1 MAERRP
7 MLTDPEVLEA
17 LAHPVRLDLLAY
29 LMANGPASA
38 STCARA
44 VGDTPSNCSYH
55 LRTLARHG
63 LVERVESADRRQRPW
78 RATITGF
85 ALEPHADP
93 ATPSGRGRRPSWRP
107 RWRSSTVCA
116 DYLSHHDSVPA
127 AWREV
132 DLASSYT
139 LRISPAE
146 LRVLGEQLDALIRPL
161 IAAGREGAPA
171 DAELVEVLIS
181 TCSPAPRHHGAVRT
195 PQRPRLPHS
204 VGGGADLR
212 HGRLAAAGGAPDRR
226 VSGSPGRRRGPR
238 WPSPPSWRRGS
249 FWPHSAGG
257 WLMPSTAG
265 RP

>member
-7 MLTDPEVLEA
+7 VLTDPEVLEA
-17 LAHPVRLDLLAY
+17 LAHPVRLDLLTY

-85 ALEPHADP
+85 TLEPHADP
-93 ATPSGRGRRPSWRP
+93 ATPSGRGTAAVMAASLALEQRLLR
-107 RWRSSTVCA
+107 
-116 DYLSHHDSVPA
+116 DYLSHRDSVPA

-161 IAAGREGAPA
+161 IAAGRQSAPA
-171 DAELVEVLIS
+171 DAELVEVDLYAFPR
-181 TCSPAPRHHGAVRT
+181 TEAP
-195 PQRPRLPHS
+195 
-204 VGGGADLR
+204 
-212 HGRLAAAGGAPDRR
+212 
-226 VSGSPGRRRGPR
+226 
-238 WPSPPSWRRGS
+238 WRR
-249 FWPHSAGG
+249 AD
-257 WLMPSTAG
+257 
-265 RP
+265 R

>member
-7 MLTDPEVLEA
+7 VLTDPEVLEA
-17 LAHPVRLDLLAY
+17 LAHPVRLDLLTY

-85 ALEPHADP
+85 TLEPHADP
-93 ATPSGRGRRPSWRP
+93 ATPSGRGTAAVMAASLALEQRLLR
-107 RWRSSTVCA
+107 
-116 DYLSHHDSVPA
+116 DYLSHRDSVPA

-146 LRVLGEQLDALIRPL
+146 LRVLGDQLDALIRPL
-161 IAAGREGAPA
+161 IAAGRQSAPA
-171 DAELVEVLIS
+171 DAELVEVDLYAFPR
-181 TCSPAPRHHGAVRT
+181 TEAP
-195 PQRPRLPHS
+195 
-204 VGGGADLR
+204 
-212 HGRLAAAGGAPDRR
+212 
-226 VSGSPGRRRGPR
+226 
-238 WPSPPSWRRGS
+238 WRR
-249 FWPHSAGG
+249 AD
-257 WLMPSTAG
+257 
-265 RP
+265 R

>member
-7 MLTDPEVLEA
+7 VLTDPEVLEA
-17 LAHPVRLDLLAY
+17 LAHPVRLDLLTY

-63 LVERVESADRRQRPW
+63 LVARVESADRRQRPW

-85 ALEPHADP
+85 TLEPHADP
-93 ATPSGRGRRPSWRP
+93 ATPSGRGTAAVMAASLALEQRLLR
-107 RWRSSTVCA
+107 
-116 DYLSHHDSVPA
+116 DYLSHRDSVPA

-139 LRISPAE
+139 LRISPDE

-161 IAAGREGAPA
+161 IAAGRQSAPA
-171 DAELVEVLIS
+171 DAELVEVDLYAFPR
-181 TCSPAPRHHGAVRT
+181 TEAP
-195 PQRPRLPHS
+195 
-204 VGGGADLR
+204 
-212 HGRLAAAGGAPDRR
+212 
-226 VSGSPGRRRGPR
+226 
-238 WPSPPSWRRGS
+238 WRRAD
-249 FWPHSAGG
+249 H
-257 WLMPSTAG
+257 
-265 RP
+265 